1 MTRGPEGAASLA
13 AAQSSPATTKAE
25 VPAPQAADRPLVVH
39 VVHELAFGG
48 LENGLVNLLNGPL
61 GAQYRHAIVCLKRST
76 AFSQRLQRADIA
88 IHELHKPPGKGLGVY
103 PHLWRLLRRLR
114 PAIVH
119 TNNLAALESQWIAAL
134 AGVKVRI
141 HSEHGWNAADPRG
154 ANPRHRLLRRWTDR
168 WISRYIPV
176 SRDIARWLVEDIGLP
191 RDKVELVGNGVD
203 TDRFTPAG
211 PPPTGVPWQPGDR
224 VVGCV
229 ARMDPVKGPRV
240 LVEAFAAL
248 VARQPAG
255 APRLWLAWIG
265 EGPERTT
272 LETAAAALG
281 VADQVWLPGARDDI
295 PTLLRGFDVFALASL
310 NEGIS
315 YTLLEAMS
323 AGLPVVACA
332 VGGNPEVVVDGVTG
346 RLVPSGDVNRFADA
360 LADYVENAPLRHQ
373 HGEAGREVVKN
384 RFSMASMQV
393 AYAAIYARLC
403 AGKK

>member
-1 MTRGPEGAASLA
+1 MKSRLESNAVTEVAESTVAPGGARLLE
-13 AAQSSPATTKAE
+13 K
-25 VPAPQAADRPLVVH
+25 PLVVH

-61 GAQYRHAIVCLKRST
+61 GGQYRHAIVCLTRST
-76 AFSQRLQRADIA
+76 AFSERLQRPDIA
-88 IHELHKPPGKGLGVY
+88 IYELHKPPGPGLGVY
-103 PHLWRLLRRLR
+103 PRLWKLLRHLR

-134 AGVKVRI
+134 AGVPVRI
-141 HSEHGWNAADPRG
+141 HSEHGWSAADPRG
-154 ANPRHRLLRRWTDR
+154 ANPRHRRLRRWTDR
-168 WISRYIPV
+168 WITRYIPV

-191 RDKVELVGNGVD
+191 RHKVELVSNGVD
-203 TDRFTPAG
+203 TDRFTPTGAR
-211 PPPTGVPWQPGDR
+211 PTEVPWEQGDL

-240 LVEAFAAL
+240 LVEAFAEL
-248 VARQPAG
+248 VSRQPAG
-255 APRLWLAWIG
+255 APKLWLAWIG

-272 LETAAAALG
+272 LKAA
-281 VADQVWLPGARDDI
+281 VAEFGLEGNVWLPGARDNI

-332 VGGNPEVVVDGVTG
+332 VGGNPEVVTDGVTG

-360 LADYVENAPLRHQ
+360 LADYVQNAPLRHQ
-373 HGEAGREVVKN
+373 HGEAGREVVKG

-403 AGKK
+403 AGKQ

>member
-1 MTRGPEGAASLA
+1 MA

-61 GAQYRHAIVCLKRST
+61 GGQYRHAIVCLTRST

-211 PPPTGVPWQPGDR
+211 PPPAGVPWQPGDR

-240 LVEAFAAL
+240 LMEAFAAL

-360 LADYVENAPLRHQ
+360 LADYVENALLRHQ

>member
-1 MTRGPEGAASLA
+1 VNGLPKDMPPAEHLA
-13 AAQSSPATTKAE
+13 A
-25 VPAPQAADRPLVVH
+25 RPLVVH

-61 GAQYRHAIVCLKRST
+61 GGQYRHAIVCLTRST
-76 AFSQRLQRADIA
+76 AFSERLQRPDID
-88 IHELHKPPGKGLGVY
+88 IYELHKPPGPGLGIY
-103 PHLWRLLRRLR
+103 PRLWKLLRRLR

-134 AGVKVRI
+134 AGVPVRL
-141 HSEHGWNAADPRG
+141 HSEHGWSAADPRG

-168 WISRYIPV
+168 WVTRYIPV

-203 TDRFTPAG
+203 TDRFAPVG
-211 PPPTGVPWQPGDR
+211 PTVEKAPWQRGD
-224 VVGCV
+224 VVIGCV

-248 VARQPAG
+248 AARQPVG
-255 APRLWLAWIG
+255 APKLWLAWIG

-272 LETAAAALG
+272 LETA
-281 VADQVWLPGARDDI
+281 VAEFGLEARVWLPGARDDI
-295 PTLLRGFDVFALASL
+295 PLLLRSFHVFALASL

-323 AGLPVVACA
+323 SGLPVVACA

-360 LADYVENAPLRHQ
+360 LADYVQNAPLRHQ
-373 HGEAGREVVKN
+373 HGGAGREVVKN

-393 AYAAIYARLC
+393 AYTAIYARLC